1 MKLSFD
7 FDGTLNCSFIQE
19 YVSSLTDVEI
29 LICTSRLETDDN
41 SDLFEISDK
50 LNIKRSNIIFTNGD
64 DKYLYLKDKNILAH
78 VDDCNLTLDLIKKY
92 GDIKPIYLFGNRN
105 WKQQLNKLIEDEG
118 NITKEN

>member
-29 LICTSRLETDDN
+29 LLCTSRLESDDN

-50 LNIKRSNIIFTNGD
+50 LNVKRSNIIFTNMN

-92 GDIKPIYLFGNRN
+92 TDIKPIYLFGNRN
-105 WKQQLNKLIEDEG
+105 WRQQLNKLIKDESK
-118 NITKEN
+118 IIKKD

>member
-50 LNIKRSNIIFTNGD
+50 LNVKRSNIIFTNMNG
-64 DKYLYLKDKNILAH
+64 KYIYLKDKNILAH
-78 VDDCNLTLDLIKKY
+78 VDDCNLTLDLIKKHT
-92 GDIKPIYLFGNRN
+92 DIKPIYLFGNRN
-105 WKQQLNKLIEDEG
+105 WGQQLNKLIEHESK
-118 NITKEN
+118 IIKEN